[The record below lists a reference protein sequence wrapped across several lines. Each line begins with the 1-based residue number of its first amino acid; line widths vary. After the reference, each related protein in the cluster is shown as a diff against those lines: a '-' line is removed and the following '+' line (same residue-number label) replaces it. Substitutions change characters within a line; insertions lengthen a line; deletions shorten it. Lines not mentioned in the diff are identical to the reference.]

1 MALAE
6 AELLRRHE
14 DLTLE
19 AVEHS
24 LALEGLEVR
33 ERHAIVAEDAV
44 AAREA
49 QVHTEVKKRVVKARA
64 KLDGRHRLD
73 LELLKAEFEGWTSVL
88 KTELQAV
95 EQHEGAAQEALIRL
109 QHIYKF

>member
-1 MALAE
+1 M
-6 AELLRRHE
+6 
-14 DLTLE
+14 
-19 AVEHS
+19 
-24 LALEGLEVR
+24 R
-33 ERHAIVAEDAV
+33 ERQATVAEDAV
-44 AAREA
+44 TAREA
-49 QVHTEVKKRVVKARA
+49 QVQVEVEKRVAKARA
-64 KLDGRHRLD
+64 ELHGRHRLD